1 MLLNV
6 AGQNVRVQN
15 VNFFLKSKRRVEGG
29 GCRGNNLHFL
39 ISLVWLVA
47 GVEFSIHNM
56 VVEGKRVR
64 TQIWD
69 TAGQERYR
77 AITNLYY
84 RYENL
89 AFSLY
94 Y

>member
-1 MLLNV
+1 
-6 AGQNVRVQN
+6 
-15 VNFFLKSKRRVEGG
+15 
-29 GCRGNNLHFL
+29 
-39 ISLVWLVA
+39 LVA

-56 VVEGKRVR
+56 EVEGKKVR

-84 RYENL
+84 RYENP
-89 AFSLY
+89 AFSMVSPCVINFIYELGPNNAFLPIP
-94 Y
+94 